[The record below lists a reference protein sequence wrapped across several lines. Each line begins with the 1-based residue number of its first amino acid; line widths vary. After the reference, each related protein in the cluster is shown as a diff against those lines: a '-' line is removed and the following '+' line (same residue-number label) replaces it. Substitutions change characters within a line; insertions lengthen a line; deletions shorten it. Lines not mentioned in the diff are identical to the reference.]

1 MTETGAEFVPVVFLT
16 SVDAWSPGDRAEL
29 SAAMTQGLIK
39 GGFARYDDGP
49 HVSRFLPH
57 RPHRLS
63 QD

>member
-39 GGFARYDDGP
+39 GGSLGMTTVHMSAASCRTVPTG
-49 HVSRFLPH
+49 
-57 RPHRLS
+57 
-63 QD
+63 